1 MGANGDAGTLTIGS
15 PSIGSPSISFGAL
28 HVGDPVRAP
37 RADNLALI
45 RDYPSCVGNLDL
57 REHLK
62 RVDPSEMCTVSTKVY
77 ADDLPSGPA
86 VTLRAI
92 CEPAQAVCLV
102 PPKAP
107 ALVAARTSDYL
118 KACRPPV
125 GR

>member
-15 PSIGSPSISFGAL
+15 PSISFGAL
-28 HVGDPVRAP
+28 HAGDPVRAS
-37 RADNLALI
+37 RGDSLALI

-62 RVDPSEMCTVSTKVY
+62 RVDPSEMCTVSIKVY

-86 VTLRAI
+86 VTLSAM

-102 PPKAP
+102 SPKAP
-107 ALVAARTSDYL
+107 APVATRTPDYL